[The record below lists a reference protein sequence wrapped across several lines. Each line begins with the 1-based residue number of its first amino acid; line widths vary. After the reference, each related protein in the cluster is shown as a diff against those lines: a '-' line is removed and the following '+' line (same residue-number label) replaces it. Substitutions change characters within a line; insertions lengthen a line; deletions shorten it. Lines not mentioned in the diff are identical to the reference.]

1 MEENGAMVVELR
13 PFNACVRTI
22 VAFARNHYGRFRLV
36 KKIPLEGRRAVGLVI
51 GCTGR
56 RVARRLPSVAVIQH
70 TYQ

>member
-1 MEENGAMVVELR
+1 MVVELR

-36 KKIPLEGRRAVGLVI
+36 KKIPLEGRRAVGRVI

-56 RVARRLPSVAVIQH
+56 CFARRLPSVAEIQH
-70 TYQ
+70 TYK